1 MGLIRL
7 GCSGWDY
14 RDWADVF
21 YKRDDE
27 SKLKAYSSIFNTAE
41 INSTFYSYP
50 APGMVFGWA
59 NHTPP
64 DFKFSVKLNR
74 LITHEKLL
82 EISKGVEDDLKRFC
96 ELLRPLHEAEK
107 LACILIQLPPGMKFR
122 KDKMDDF
129 LRRLPSDHHFAL
141 EFRNKTWLAEDAY
154 QLLSHYNVAT
164 VAVDEPLLPPDV
176 RLTSDIAYVRWHGR
190 GEKMWYNYRYSKDE
204 LAAWIPGLKEMSK
217 NAEIYGYFNNHYH
230 GYAPENCIDIL
241 KMLGIATPAQEE
253 AGKRISGYKKE
264 KAASKGF
271 TKTLSDFIEPE
282 EDIITL
288 LAEHMDASR
297 LEKAGEIKDIELIE
311 SGMNRIIADVRGYS
325 VYIDLEKR
333 FILHD
338 CPDWK
343 ITMWEQRFCKHI
355 GALILA
361 IPERSARAALLS
373 FNEQKW
379 ELSPYTGRGDPARA
393 IKY

>member
-154 QLLSHYNVAT
+154 HFCRIIMWPRLQWMSRCCLLMSGLHQISPMYGGTGEEKRCGTITDIQRMN
-164 VAVDEPLLPPDV
+164 LLPGFPD
-176 RLTSDIAYVRWHGR
+176 
-190 GEKMWYNYRYSKDE
+190 
-204 LAAWIPGLKEMSK
+204 
-217 NAEIYGYFNNHYH
+217 
-230 GYAPENCIDIL
+230 
-241 KMLGIATPAQEE
+241 
-253 AGKRISGYKKE
+253 
-264 KAASKGF
+264 
-271 TKTLSDFIEPE
+271 
-282 EDIITL
+282 
-288 LAEHMDASR
+288 
-297 LEKAGEIKDIELIE
+297 
-311 SGMNRIIADVRGYS
+311 
-325 VYIDLEKR
+325 
-333 FILHD
+333 
-338 CPDWK
+338 
-343 ITMWEQRFCKHI
+343 
-355 GALILA
+355 
-361 IPERSARAALLS
+361 
-373 FNEQKW
+373 
-379 ELSPYTGRGDPARA
+379 
-393 IKY
+393 